1 MQKGNSAMREGRVM
15 TKRTFRR
22 NVFYENVSL
31 WILALPTVVLLFIF
45 NYIPMAGLVVAF
57 KDYRY
62 NLGLFGSQWIGF
74 QNFEFFLNSLDA
86 WRITRNTLLYG
97 FTFIVVGIVFAVLI
111 SLLLYEVKNK
121 FALKFFQ
128 TTMTIPRFLSWV
140 IVSYITYLFL
150 SPTQGVFND
159 LLTGFGFEPIMWFNE
174 VEVWPFIIVL
184 VNLWKSIGLD
194 CIMYYAL
201 LMGIDSEQFEAA
213 KIDGANRFQQAL
225 YISIP
230 SLLPLMIILGIL
242 QLANIFRGD
251 FGLFFQIPRDVGLL
265 YPATDIIDTYVF
277 RGLRGG
283 DIGPA
288 AAVGFFQSVVGLI
301 TVVIA
306 NAIVRKMSPSNALY

>member
-1 MQKGNSAMREGRVM
+1 MNEILPPP
-15 TKRTFRR
+15 KRKFKR
-22 NVFYENVSL
+22 NVFFENVSL
-31 WILALPTVVLLFIF
+31 WLLALPTAVLLFIF
-45 NYIPMAGLVVAF
+45 NYIPMAGLMVAF

-62 NLGLFGSQWIGF
+62 NLGIFGSKWIGL
-74 QNFEFFLNSLDA
+74 QNFHFFLGSLDA

-97 FTFIVVGIVFAVLI
+97 ITFIVVGIFCAVVI
-111 SLLLYEVKNK
+111 ALLLYEVKNK
-121 FALKFFQ
+121 AALKFFQ

-140 IVSYITYLFL
+140 IVSYITYIFL
-150 SPTQGVFND
+150 SPTQGVSND
-159 LLTGFGFEPIMWFNE
+159 ILTRLGFAPVMWFNE
-174 VEVWPFIIVL
+174 VKVWPFIIVI
-184 VNLWKSIGLD
+184 VNLWKHIGLD

-213 KIDGANRFQQAL
+213 KIDGANRLQQVL
-225 YISIP
+225 HISVP
-230 SLLPLMIILGIL
+230 ALLPLMIILGIL

-251 FGLFFQIPRDVGLL
+251 FGLFFQIPRDVGIL

-306 NAIVRKMSPSNALY
+306 NGIVRKISPENAMY

>member
-1 MQKGNSAMREGRVM
+1 MNEGRELA
-15 TKRTFRR
+15 KWKFRK
-22 NVFYENVSL
+22 NVVYENAAL
-31 WILALPTVVLLFIF
+31 WLLALPTVVLLFIF
-45 NYIPMAGLVVAF
+45 NYIPMGGLIVAF

-62 NLGLFGSQWIGF
+62 NLGILGSEWIGF
-74 QNFEFFLNSLDA
+74 QNFAFFLNSLDA

-97 FTFIVVGIVFAVLI
+97 ITFIIVGIFFAVLI
-111 SLLLYEVKNK
+111 ALLLYEVKNK
-121 FALKFFQ
+121 LALKFFQ

-150 SPTQGVFND
+150 SPTQGVLND
-159 LLTGFGFEPIMWFNE
+159 ILTGMGLAPVMWFNE
-174 VEVWPFIIVL
+174 VKAWPFIIVL
-184 VNLWKSIGLD
+184 VNLWKHIGLD

-225 YISIP
+225 HISLP
-230 SLLPLMIILGIL
+230 ALMPLMIILGIL

-306 NAIVRKMSPSNALY
+306 NAAVKKISPQNSLY